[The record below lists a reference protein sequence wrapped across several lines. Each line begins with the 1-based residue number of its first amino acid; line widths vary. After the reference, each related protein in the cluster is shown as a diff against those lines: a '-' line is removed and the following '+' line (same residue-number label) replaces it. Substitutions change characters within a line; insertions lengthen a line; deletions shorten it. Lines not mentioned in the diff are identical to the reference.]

1 MIERKPNPTDAK
13 TYYQLGNDY
22 YEKSD
27 YEKAVENYNMAI
39 LLNPVFSEAYF
50 NRALSYY
57 QVKNF
62 DKSVA
67 DYTKSA
73 ELDPQ
78 NPIIYNN
85 RGDAFYRKQDFQTAI
100 KDYDKAISLNPN
112 YLKAFYNRGL
122 SYASIEEYEKAVEDF
137 TKVISIKD
145 DFAEAYH
152 LRGLAYEYAGN
163 IGDAVADY
171 EKALELNPDLT
182 EAKTHLEGARAK
194 KEQDGKGEGG
204 KGADIKM
211 LQKPDMN
218 FEAVAGM
225 KKTKEE
231 IRESIVYP
239 MMNPDLARRY
249 GKLGGGG
256 ILMYGPPGCGKCLTG
271 DGPVLLADGSV
282 KEIKDIYSEAVC
294 KGKKKLNSQETIIEQ
309 PGLTVHSLNKDTLK
323 IEPKN
328 VDFVYRQKYKGKV
341 YEITTHSGRQI
352 TVTPEHPFIAIENGA
367 KKVKASQIQ
376 EGAYIAI
383 PRSISNLSLRN
394 INKIVPEG
402 FRLDEDGMIQY
413 ISKKHPHTRA
423 IKPVY
428 EINGEIARF
437 FGCMLS
443 EGASIYGTMF
453 FSNSDQELI
462 EDVSHVAGS
471 QFGIDPRIKPDTSPG
486 VQKVEI
492 GSVTLMRFLEKMHDF
507 KLRGSRLAKVPSS
520 IMNAELHIV
529 KQFLSAVFECEATV
543 RKNVPE
549 IEFGTSSKE
558 FANGISYLLLR
569 FGIVARIKPKKIKG
583 NDHTYWR
590 IYISSDSNLKRFE
603 EKIGFICSKKIDAL
617 RKWTR
622 RDIKENTNTDIIPNI
637 QELLRKT
644 REKLGLNKKQFY
656 RSKNGYRYELGKNLS
671 RDYLSRIERG
681 LPENKATEKLRT
693 LCESEV
699 LWDEVVEVKV
709 REIDDYVYDLTVED
723 NHTFIA
729 GFGGLIVHNTYIVKA
744 AAGEC
749 SAGFIN
755 AKLSDLLD
763 MYVGNTEKNIHKVFE
778 LARKNSPAILFFDE
792 IDAIGGRRDQQE
804 GAQYMKMAVNQML
817 YEMDGVEAHNQ
828 NVLVIAATNAPW
840 DVDPALRRSGRFSKA
855 LYISEPDYD
864 SRVAILKIHSKKRP
878 VAPLVPFRLLGLA
891 TMGYASAD
899 LKAIVE
905 EAATFPWREAFF
917 NIQKKAEKYIA
928 QGMSK
933 EEAEAKAKKE
943 IYQRPI
949 NVADFVKAIMK
960 KKSSLPPWYGQA
972 KKQIGKQ
979 EEVTI
984 IDGKEH
990 KKVTDSKM
998 GPAEKEVFK
1007 DLLSVINS
1015 KSQGWHKFL
1024 YGIILRG
1031 ISIFIL
1037 QIYTLIMARKLVL
1050 TAK

>member
-27 YEKAVENYNMAI
+27 FEKGIENYNMAI

-57 QVKNF
+57 QLKNF

-137 TKVISIKD
+137 TKVISIKE

-152 LRGLAYEYAGN
+152 LRGLAYEYAGS
-163 IGDAVADY
+163 ISDAVADY
-171 EKALELNPDLT
+171 EKALELNPELT
-182 EAKTHLEGARAK
+182 EAKTHLESARAK
-194 KEQDGKGEGG
+194 KEQEGKGEGEG
-204 KGADIKM
+204 KGGDIRM
-211 LQKPDMN
+211 LQKPDMTFN
-218 FEAVAGM
+218 DVAGM
-225 KKTKEE
+225 KKMKEE

-239 MMNPDLARRY
+239 MMNPELARRY

-256 ILMYGPPGCGKCLTG
+256 ILMYGPPGCGK
-271 DGPVLLADGSV
+271 
-282 KEIKDIYSEAVC
+282 
-294 KGKKKLNSQETIIEQ
+294 
-309 PGLTVHSLNKDTLK
+309 
-323 IEPKN
+323 
-328 VDFVYRQKYKGKV
+328 
-341 YEITTHSGRQI
+341 
-352 TVTPEHPFIAIENGA
+352 
-367 KKVKASQIQ
+367 
-376 EGAYIAI
+376 
-383 PRSISNLSLRN
+383 
-394 INKIVPEG
+394 
-402 FRLDEDGMIQY
+402 
-413 ISKKHPHTRA
+413 
-423 IKPVY
+423 
-428 EINGEIARF
+428 
-437 FGCMLS
+437 
-443 EGASIYGTMF
+443 
-453 FSNSDQELI
+453 
-462 EDVSHVAGS
+462 
-471 QFGIDPRIKPDTSPG
+471 
-486 VQKVEI
+486 
-492 GSVTLMRFLEKMHDF
+492 
-507 KLRGSRLAKVPSS
+507 
-520 IMNAELHIV
+520 
-529 KQFLSAVFECEATV
+529 
-543 RKNVPE
+543 
-549 IEFGTSSKE
+549 
-558 FANGISYLLLR
+558 
-569 FGIVARIKPKKIKG
+569 
-583 NDHTYWR
+583 
-590 IYISSDSNLKRFE
+590 
-603 EKIGFICSKKIDAL
+603 
-617 RKWTR
+617 
-622 RDIKENTNTDIIPNI
+622 
-637 QELLRKT
+637 
-644 REKLGLNKKQFY
+644 
-656 RSKNGYRYELGKNLS
+656 
-671 RDYLSRIERG
+671 
-681 LPENKATEKLRT
+681 
-693 LCESEV
+693 
-699 LWDEVVEVKV
+699 
-709 REIDDYVYDLTVED
+709 
-723 NHTFIA
+723 TF
-729 GFGGLIVHNTYIVKA
+729 IVKA

-749 SAGFIN
+749 NAGFIN

-778 LARKNSPAILFFDE
+778 LARKNTPAMLFFDE

-840 DVDPALRRSGRFSKA
+840 DVDPALRRSGRFSKS
-855 LYISEPDYD
+855 LYVGEPDYD
-864 SRVAILKIHSKKRP
+864 SRVAILKIHAKKRP
-878 VAPLVPFRLLGLA
+878 LAALISFRLLGLA

-899 LKAIVE
+899 LKAVVE

-917 NIQKKAEKYIA
+917 AIQKKKEKFMA

-943 IYQRPI
+943 VYQRNI
-949 NVADFVKAIMK
+949 STADFTKAIMK

-990 KKVTDSKM
+990 KKVMDSKM

-1015 KSQGWHKFL
+1015 RSQWWHKMLVYGLVRYLVLFL
-1024 YGIILRG
+1024 LIV
-1031 ISIFIL
+1031 
-1037 QIYTLIMARKLVL
+1037 YTLVRDRKLVL
-1050 TAK
+1050 SAK

>member
-152 LRGLAYEYAGN
+152 LRGLAYEYAGT
-163 IGDAVADY
+163 IGDAIADY
-171 EKALELNPDLT
+171 EKALELNPELA
-182 EAKTHLEGARAK
+182 EAKSHLEGARAK

-204 KGADIKM
+204 GGKGADIKM
-211 LQKPDMN
+211 LQKPDMD
-218 FEAVAGM
+218 FKSVAGM

-239 MMNPDLARRY
+239 MMNPDLARKY

-271 DGPVLLADGSV
+271 DSPVLLADGSV
-282 KEIKDIYSEAVC
+282 KEIRSLYDQAKE
-294 KGKKKLNSQETIIEQ
+294 KGVENHNGYESIIEN
-309 PGLTVHSLNKDTLK
+309 PGLIVPSMNIGNEK
-323 IEPKN
+323 IETKK
-328 VDFVYRQKYKGKV
+328 VTHAYKQRYKGKIFEV
-341 YEITTHSGRQI
+341 ITKSRRKI
-352 TVTPEHPFIAIENGA
+352 EVTPEHPFISKSNEI
-367 KKVKASQIQ
+367 KKTTASEILV
-376 EGAYIAI
+376 GTHVAI
-383 PRSISNLSLRN
+383 P
-394 INKIVPEG
+394 
-402 FRLDEDGMIQY
+402 
-413 ISKKHPHTRA
+413 
-423 IKPVY
+423 
-428 EINGEIARF
+428 
-437 FGCMLS
+437 
-443 EGASIYGTMF
+443 
-453 FSNSDQELI
+453 
-462 EDVSHVAGS
+462 
-471 QFGIDPRIKPDTSPG
+471 
-486 VQKVEI
+486 
-492 GSVTLMRFLEKMHDF
+492 
-507 KLRGSRLAKVPSS
+507 
-520 IMNAELHIV
+520 
-529 KQFLSAVFECEATV
+529 
-543 RKNVPE
+543 
-549 IEFGTSSKE
+549 
-558 FANGISYLLLR
+558 
-569 FGIVARIKPKKIKG
+569 
-583 NDHTYWR
+583 
-590 IYISSDSNLKRFE
+590 
-603 EKIGFICSKKIDAL
+603 
-617 RKWTR
+617 
-622 RDIKENTNTDIIPNI
+622 
-637 QELLRKT
+637 
-644 REKLGLNKKQFY
+644 
-656 RSKNGYRYELGKNLS
+656 KNGSDPN
-671 RDYLSRIERG
+671 
-681 LPENKATEKLRT
+681 TEI
-693 LCESEV
+693 
-699 LWDEVVEVKV
+699 LWDEVVDVKEG
-709 REIDDYVYDLTVED
+709 EIDDYVYDLTVED

-817 YEMDGVEAHNQ
+817 YEMDGVEAHNE

-864 SRVAILKIHSKKRP
+864 SRVAILKIHAKKRP
-878 VAPLVPFRLLGLA
+878 VGCLA
-891 TMGYASAD
+891 
-899 LKAIVE
+899 
-905 EAATFPWREAFF
+905 W
-917 NIQKKAEKYIA
+917 
-928 QGMSK
+928 
-933 EEAEAKAKKE
+933 
-943 IYQRPI
+943 
-949 NVADFVKAIMK
+949 
-960 KKSSLPPWYGQA
+960 
-972 KKQIGKQ
+972 
-979 EEVTI
+979 
-984 IDGKEH
+984 
-990 KKVTDSKM
+990 
-998 GPAEKEVFK
+998 
-1007 DLLSVINS
+1007 
-1015 KSQGWHKFL
+1015 
-1024 YGIILRG
+1024 LRWVM
-1031 ISIFIL
+1031 L
-1037 QIYTLIMARKLVL
+1037 QLI
-1050 TAK
+1050 